1 MLHIATWVRITPSHP
16 GGAGKSSNALGS
28 SNSFHLPVSWSM
40 EQDMIRIPCRLSCC
54 KAAGQLAFRKQPLE
68 SLSHQVFSPS
78 ERAQASPA
86 SRCTMKH
93 IPLVQECS
101 GTHQEYIRNTSGMQ
115 ESGSKQ
121 IACPN
126 ERPHYSSSQNTRRHQ
141 DVACSSWQGQK
152 VKTKIRPLQNVA
164 AEIVNIFTNSSSHF
178 LQHSSSKLS
187 FTPLM

>member
-68 SLSHQVFSPS
+68 SLSHQVLSPS
-78 ERAQASPA
+78 ERAQASQASQA

-101 GTHQEYIRNTSGMQ
+101 GTHQEHIRNTREWVEANSVPERKTPLAAKTREGTKTSHAPAGKARKSRPRSGP
-115 ESGSKQ
+115 
-121 IACPN
+121 C
-126 ERPHYSSSQNTRRHQ
+126 
-141 DVACSSWQGQK
+141 
-152 VKTKIRPLQNVA
+152 KTQRL
-164 AEIVNIFTNSSSHF
+164 
-178 LQHSSSKLS
+178 KLS
-187 FTPLM
+187 MSLQTAALIFYSIHLRS